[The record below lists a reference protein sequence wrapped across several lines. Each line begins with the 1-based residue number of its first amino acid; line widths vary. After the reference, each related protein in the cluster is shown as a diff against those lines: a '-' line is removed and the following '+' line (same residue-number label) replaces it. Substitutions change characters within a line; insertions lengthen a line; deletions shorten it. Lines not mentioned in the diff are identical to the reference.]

1 MSDQALSLTLFVIF
15 VIITLGI
22 TVWASRQTRT
32 ATDFYSAGRRISGWQ
47 NGVAISGDY
56 MSAASFLG
64 IAGLISLFG
73 YDGFLYSVGW
83 LVAYLT
89 VLILVAEL
97 LRNSGK
103 YTMADVLA
111 YRMRQRP
118 VRSAAA
124 LSTVG
129 VSIVYLIAQMVG
141 AGALVRLLLG
151 LEGEAA
157 AILAIA
163 GVGVLMIVYVT
174 FGGMIGTTWVQIV
187 KAVLLMAGTV
197 LLSFLVLAKFG
208 FSMNKMF
215 ADAAAAS
222 GQGDAFLAPGL
233 RFDNTVELVSLGLA
247 LVLGTAGLPH
257 ILIRFYTVPTAQAA
271 RKSVIWAIGII
282 GSFYILTT
290 FLGFGAAALVG
301 QERIREADAAGN
313 MAGPLLAQTIG
324 GGEGSFGGDLFL
336 AFIAAVAFA
345 TILAVVAGLT
355 ITASSSFA
363 HDFYAN
369 VIRRGQERD
378 EAAEVRVARLTALV
392 IGAISIVLAS
402 FARGQNVAFLVGLA
416 FAVAASANLPTIL
429 FSLYWKRFNTNGAV
443 VGILVGLAGSLL
455 LVVVGPNVMGPDGLI
470 LTGSDPLFPLENPGI
485 VSIPL
490 GFAAAWLGTMLS
502 REPASE
508 EMYEELRVRALTG
521 LGAEEAEVAPAPA
534 APTQAPSGR

>member
-1 MSDQALSLTLFVIF
+1 VSHQTLSLILFVAF
-15 VIITLGI
+15 VAVTLGI

-32 ATDFYSAGRRISGWQ
+32 AVDFYSAGRRITGWQ
-47 NGVAISGDY
+47 NGIAISGDY

-141 AGALVRLLLG
+141 AGALVKLLLG
-151 LEGEAA
+151 LEGDAA

-187 KAVLLMAGTV
+187 KAVLLMAGTL

-215 ADAAAAS
+215 SDAAVAS
-222 GQGDAFLAPGL
+222 GKGEAFLSPGL
-233 RFDNTVELVSLGLA
+233 RFTSTIELVSLGLA

-271 RKSVIWAIGII
+271 RRSVIWAIGII

-301 QERIREADAAGN
+301 HAAITKADKAGN
-313 MAGPLLAQTIG
+313 MAGPLLAQVIG

-369 VIRRGQERD
+369 VMRRGQERD
-378 EAAEVRVARLTALV
+378 EQAEVKVARITALV
-392 IGAISIVLAS
+392 IGAIAIVLAS

-429 FSLYWKRFNTNGAV
+429 FSLYWKRFNTTGAV
-443 VGILVGLAGSLL
+443 VGILVGLFGSLL
-455 LVVVGPNVMGPDGLI
+455 MVALGPNVMGPKGLF
-470 LTGSDPLFPLENPGI
+470 LKGSDPLFPLENPGI
-485 VSIPL
+485 YSIPL
-490 GFAAAWLGTMLS
+490 GFVAAWLGTMLS

-508 EMYEELRVRALTG
+508 AMYDELRVRALTG
-521 LGAEEAEVAPAPA
+521 LGAEEAEAVPAPA
-534 APTQAPSGR
+534 TAPATRPTG

>member
-1 MSDQALSLTLFVIF
+1 
-15 VIITLGI
+15 
-22 TVWASRQTRT
+22 
-32 ATDFYSAGRRISGWQ
+32 
-47 NGVAISGDY
+47 
-56 MSAASFLG
+56 
-64 IAGLISLFG
+64 
-73 YDGFLYSVGW
+73 
-83 LVAYLT
+83 
-89 VLILVAEL
+89 
-97 LRNSGK
+97 
-103 YTMADVLA
+103 
-111 YRMRQRP
+111 
-118 VRSAAA
+118 
-124 LSTVG
+124 
-129 VSIVYLIAQMVG
+129 MVG
-141 AGALVRLLLG
+141 AGALVKLLLG
-151 LEGEAA
+151 LEGDAA

-187 KAVLLMAGTV
+187 KAVLLMAGTL

-215 ADAAAAS
+215 SDAATAS
-222 GQGDAFLAPGL
+222 GKGDAFLAPGL
-233 RFDNTVELVSLGLA
+233 RFTSTIELVSLGLA

-257 ILIRFYTVPTAQAA
+257 ILIRFYTVPTARAA
-271 RKSVIWAIGII
+271 RRSVIWAIGII

-301 QERIREADAAGN
+301 HEAITKADKAGN
-313 MAGPLLAQTIG
+313 MAGPLLAQSIG

-369 VIRRGQERD
+369 VMRRGRERD
-378 EAAEVRVARLTALV
+378 EQAEVRVARITALV
-392 IGAISIVLAS
+392 IGAIAIVLAS
-402 FARGQNVAFLVGLA
+402 FARTQNVAFLVGLA

-429 FSLYWKRFNTNGAV
+429 FSLYWKRFTTSGAV
-443 VGILVGLAGSLL
+443 TGILVGLFGSLL
-455 LVVVGPNVMGPDGLI
+455 LVVVGPNVMGPKGLI
-470 LTGSDPLFPLENPGI
+470 FKGSDPLFPLENPGI

-508 EMYEELRVRALTG
+508 EMYEELRVRSLTG
-521 LGAEEAEVAPAPA
+521 LGAEEAEAAPAPA
-534 APTQAPSGR
+534 TAPATRPSG